1 MKKIIN
7 RMLFVLI
14 AIYVIFCATVYFFP
28 ELFFY
33 NPSKEHANLE
43 NIKDEEIKIEEV
55 NYESKDGTKL
65 YGWYVAPKSQKEIIV
80 FLHGNS
86 YNIEKFFY
94 KMLPLLKEGYG
105 VFMGEYRGFGGVKGK
120 IRQKGLD
127 EDAVAGVEYL
137 RAQGWKNNEIIVYG
151 MSLGSRTATNMVYE
165 LQQETPFRAL
175 ILEVPFDSLLNV
187 VKTIVPA
194 PLPFNLIVKDK
205 YDNTQMIKEIKS
217 PILVMGGGK
226 DTLVP
231 VELAKNLYNLAP
243 EPKDMIIYPEAKH
256 HNLFEYKNYQDI
268 INWLDK
274 LK

>member
-94 KMLPLLKEGYG
+94 NMLPLLK
-105 VFMGEYRGFGGVKGK
+105 
-120 IRQKGLD
+120 
-127 EDAVAGVEYL
+127 
-137 RAQGWKNNEIIVYG
+137 
-151 MSLGSRTATNMVYE
+151 
-165 LQQETPFRAL
+165 
-175 ILEVPFDSLLNV
+175 
-187 VKTIVPA
+187 
-194 PLPFNLIVKDK
+194 
-205 YDNTQMIKEIKS
+205 
-217 PILVMGGGK
+217 
-226 DTLVP
+226 
-231 VELAKNLYNLAP
+231 
-243 EPKDMIIYPEAKH
+243 
-256 HNLFEYKNYQDI
+256 
-268 INWLDK
+268 
-274 LK
+274 